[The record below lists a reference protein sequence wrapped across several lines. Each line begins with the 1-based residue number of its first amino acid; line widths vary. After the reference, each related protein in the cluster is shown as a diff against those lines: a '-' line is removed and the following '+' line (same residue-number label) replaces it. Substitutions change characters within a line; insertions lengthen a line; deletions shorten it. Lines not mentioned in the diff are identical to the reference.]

1 MRPRS
6 GLQSFRPCEF
16 RQNCSTASSLHRGAS
31 GDESSR
37 NGTGEITMQPV
48 IHALQSFYD
57 SLLNSPHHLW
67 AYVAVAAALLV
78 CIPLT
83 RALFRSRGKNED
95 VPASNIAYPSMLG
108 LSSPPTSPLTAPSSG
123 SRPAVREFTTPTVSK
138 VTAIN
143 QSLTAPCIHCGV
155 TMSSRQD
162 FCPACGYAQPVKQ
175 GLKAAFPA

>member
-1 MRPRS
+1 MHS
-6 GLQSFRPCEF
+6 
-16 RQNCSTASSLHRGAS
+16 
-31 GDESSR
+31 
-37 NGTGEITMQPV
+37 V

-67 AYVAVAAALLV
+67 AYAAIAAALLV

-83 RALFRSRGKNED
+83 RALFRSRRKNAD
-95 VPASNIAYPSMLG
+95 APSSNIAYPSMLG
-108 LSSPPTSPLTAPSSG
+108 LSSPPTSPLTPPSTG
-123 SRPAVREFTTPTVSK
+123 SRPAVREFAAPTVSK

-155 TMSSRQD
+155 TISARQD

-175 GLKAAFPA
+175 GFKAAFPA

>member
-1 MRPRS
+1 
-6 GLQSFRPCEF
+6 
-16 RQNCSTASSLHRGAS
+16 
-31 GDESSR
+31 
-37 NGTGEITMQPV
+37 MQPV

-95 VPASNIAYPSMLG
+95 VPAPNIAYPSMLG
-108 LSSPPTSPLTAPSSG
+108 LSSPPTSPLTAPSTG
-123 SRPAVREFTTPTVSK
+123 SRAAAREFTSPTVSK

-175 GLKAAFPA
+175 GLKTAFPA

>member
-1 MRPRS
+1 
-6 GLQSFRPCEF
+6 
-16 RQNCSTASSLHRGAS
+16 
-31 GDESSR
+31 
-37 NGTGEITMQPV
+37 MQPV

-67 AYVAVAAALLV
+67 AYAVIAAALLV

-83 RALFRSRGKNED
+83 RALFRSGRRNAD
-95 VPASNIAYPSMLG
+95 ASPSDAAYPSVAYPSMLG
-108 LSSPPTSPLTAPSSG
+108 LTSPPAATPASSLTG
-123 SRPAVREFTTPTVSK
+123 SRPVREFGSHTVSK

-155 TMSSRQD
+155 IMSSRQD